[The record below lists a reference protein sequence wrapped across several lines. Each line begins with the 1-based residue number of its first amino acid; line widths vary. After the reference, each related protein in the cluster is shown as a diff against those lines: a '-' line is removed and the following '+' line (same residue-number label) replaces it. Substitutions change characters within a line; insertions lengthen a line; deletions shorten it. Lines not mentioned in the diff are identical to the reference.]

1 MDDPGADVTPVQ
13 IVIFAKAPVA
23 GLAKTR
29 LIGALGAAG
38 AARLQ
43 RLLTAMAVASAVA
56 AQCGAVHLWCAPD
69 ARHRFFRALQRRVPL
84 QLHTQVDG
92 DLGRRMLAAF
102 EHHCPA
108 GPVLLIGTDC
118 PALGTGHLRRA
129 ALALTSGAEA
139 VFVPVED
146 GGYALVGLRRPRAE
160 LFMDMPW
167 STDQV
172 MPMTRSRAAAAGI
185 VVQELDMLW
194 DIDRPEDLLRFR
206 ALQAKATPPA
216 PAG

>member
-1 MDDPGADVTPVQ
+1 MQ

-29 LIGALGAAG
+29 LIPILGAAG

-43 RLLTAMAVASAVA
+43 RSLTGMAVASAVA
-56 AQCGAVHLWCAPD
+56 AQLGPVHLWCAPD
-69 ARHRFFRALQRRVPL
+69 GQHRFFRALQRRTGIS
-84 QLHTQVDG
+84 LHTQVEG

-102 EHHCPA
+102 EHHCAA

-118 PALGTGHLRRA
+118 PALGPGHLRRA
-129 ALALTSGAEA
+129 AQALMTGTEA

-146 GGYALVGLRRPRAE
+146 GGYALVGLRQPRAR
-160 LFMDMPW
+160 LFSNMSW

-172 MPMTRSRAAAAGI
+172 MSQTRNRASAAAI
-185 VVQELDMLW
+185 VVEELDMLW
-194 DIDRPEDLLRFR
+194 DIDRPDDLQRFQAWQALR
-206 ALQAKATPPA
+206 AMELQTATATLRA